1 MTNYLGK
8 MLFYQYIINNYLKK
22 LKLIYLNKVSLFNI
36 IILFISFNS
45 ICAVSYMLIFCNN
58 LNASKC

>member
-1 MTNYLGK
+1 MTKDFGK
-8 MLFYQYIINNYLKK
+8 MLFNQYIINNYLKI
-22 LKLIYLNKVSLFNI
+22 LKLIYLNKFSLFNI

-45 ICAVSYMLIFCNN
+45 ICAVSYMFIFCNN